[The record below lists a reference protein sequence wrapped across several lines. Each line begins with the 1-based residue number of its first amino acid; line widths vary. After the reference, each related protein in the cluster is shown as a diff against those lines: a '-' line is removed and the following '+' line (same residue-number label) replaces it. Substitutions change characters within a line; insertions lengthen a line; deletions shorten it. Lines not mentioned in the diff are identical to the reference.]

1 MKKAVYPGSFDP
13 ITNGHV
19 DVIERASKVFDE
31 VIVLIALNT
40 QKKHLFSKEER
51 VYLAKESLKHI
62 PNVKVDAFDGF
73 VYDYAIKNQAKF
85 IIRGLRTLTDYQAE
99 NQLFEFNYNLSN
111 KEVDTIAFF
120 SDSKHT
126 FVASSIIKEIA
137 QFGGDYHKYVP
148 SVVAKAL
155 DGKYKK

>member
-1 MKKAVYPGSFDP
+1 MYD
-13 ITNGHV
+13 NGN
-19 DVIERASKVFDE
+19 VIEKLRAVNKYKNKDT
-31 VIVLIALNT
+31 IIDYNKLNT
-40 QKKHLFSKEER
+40 MLINNNK
-51 VYLAKESLKHI
+51 
-62 PNVKVDAFDGF
+62 
-73 VYDYAIKNQAKF
+73 
-85 IIRGLRTLTDYQAE
+85 
-99 NQLFEFNYNLSN
+99 YNLSN

-137 QFGGDYHKYVP
+137 QFGGDYYKYVP